1 MSMKQHTVS
10 ELIEQITAHT
20 GLTQGDIADRIGY
33 SRPHLNRVIHGNIDK
48 PDRLLGR
55 LRKEF
60 SEIVDSMYSQPSLSQ
75 NAKVVRPA
83 REDDNR
89 IADLEKRVQ
98 EIERKLAE
106 MQGQLTLIA
115 SLLRR

>member
-1 MSMKQHTVS
+1 MANQVKHMMKEVQFK
-10 ELIEQITAHT
+10 T
-20 GLTQGDIADRIGY
+20 GMTIKEIATRIGY
-33 SRPHLNRVIHGNIDK
+33 GREYVSKVMNNTDLNGEM
-48 PDRLLGR
+48 LEGR
-55 LRKEF
+55 LRNEF
-60 SEIVDSMYSQPSLSQ
+60 KTILTDMYTNPSLSQ

>member
-1 MSMKQHTVS
+1 MTAGNQVKSLIKQVQYSTGMTIAEISERIGYQREYVS
-10 ELIEQITAHT
+10 RVMNKPDLNGELIE
-20 GLTQGDIADRIGY
+20 
-33 SRPHLNRVIHGNIDK
+33 
-48 PDRLLGR
+48 GR
-55 LRKEF
+55 LRNEF
-60 SEIVDSMYSQPSLSQ
+60 KTILTDMYTNPSLSQ